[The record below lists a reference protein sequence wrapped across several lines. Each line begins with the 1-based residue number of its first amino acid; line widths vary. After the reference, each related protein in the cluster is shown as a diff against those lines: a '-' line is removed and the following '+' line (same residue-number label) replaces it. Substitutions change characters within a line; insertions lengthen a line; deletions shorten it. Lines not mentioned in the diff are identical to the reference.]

1 MGPLVVSHSAE
12 RPTLSCSSFAIT
24 ERDVNAMA
32 TAKAPFKLWFKF
44 ASNLMGRPREPKN
57 RLLRNDILG
66 LFSIDPGVFTFLS
79 LRQ

>member
-1 MGPLVVSHSAE
+1 
-12 RPTLSCSSFAIT
+12 
-24 ERDVNAMA
+24 MA
-32 TAKAPFKLWFKF
+32 TAKAAFKLWFKF
-44 ASNLMGRPREPKN
+44 ANNLMGRPREPKN